1 MLFDLQHILFFS
13 ISFMIV
19 AVVEVILYKYV
30 HKQENKNLV
39 LKIAAILTVII
50 HYSSLLYDYLTTK
63 SAQIEENMIFM
74 VYPCNVGMW
83 CLLLCAFI
91 ENKNTK
97 FYYILSE
104 FTFYLGIV
112 GGLIGILFNENYSN
126 TPSLADYHI
135 LKGLVSHVT
144 MLFGAIYLKVG
155 SYIRIRIHNILSV
168 ALGYIFMLLNAVF
181 VITIEKAY
189 DMEASNPM
197 YLISVPYEAYPWI
210 NIWTMGIAGFIL
222 LLAIV
227 TIYEI
232 MFVKKEERWYYILRN
247 TLKKEGN

>member
-1 MLFDLQHILFFS
+1 MLFDLQHSLFFS
-13 ISFMIV
+13 ISFIIV
-19 AVVEVILYKYV
+19 AIVEILLYKYV
-30 HKQENKNLV
+30 YKQEYKNLV

-97 FYYILSE
+97 FYHILAE

-112 GGLIGILFNENYSN
+112 GGLIGILFNENYAS
-126 TPSLADYHI
+126 TPSLANYHI
-135 LKGLVSHVT
+135 LKGLLSHVT
-144 MLFGAIYLKVG
+144 MLFGAIYLKVA

-181 VITIEKAY
+181 VITIEKVFEI
-189 DMEASNPM
+189 DASNPM
-197 YLISVPYEAYPWI
+197 YLMEVPYEAYPWI
-210 NIWTMGIAGFIL
+210 NIWTMGLAGFIL
-222 LLAIV
+222 LLTIV

-232 MFVKKEERWYYILRN
+232 IFVKKEKRWYYILRN
-247 TLKKEGN
+247 IFKKEGN